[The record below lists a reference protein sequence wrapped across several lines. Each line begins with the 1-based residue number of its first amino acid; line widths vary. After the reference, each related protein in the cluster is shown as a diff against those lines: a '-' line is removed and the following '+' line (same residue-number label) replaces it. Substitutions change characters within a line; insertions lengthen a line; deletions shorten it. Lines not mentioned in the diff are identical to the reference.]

1 VKAKHQKPAGL
12 LQPLRVP
19 DWKWDQIG
27 MDFIMGLPR
36 TKSGYDSIWVVVDRL
51 TKVAHFIPVKTTYTS
66 AKLSDIYMKRIV
78 CLHGVPKS
86 IVSDRGTQFTSH
98 FWKQLH
104 ETLGTRLEFSTAFH
118 PQTDGQTERV
128 NQVLED
134 MLRACALDYGS
145 SWDDNLP
152 YAALTT
158 TVIKLVSKWLH
169 SKLVCEEVYY
179 TIVWS
184 GVGER
189 IFFGPDIIQEA
200 EEKVRLIKDR
210 LKIAQSRQKSYAD
223 NKHRDVTYEAVDRA
237 YLRVSPLRGVKR
249 FGIKGKLA
257 PRFIGPFKVLS
268 RKGEEAYELD
278 LPEILSAVHN
288 VFHVSQLKKCHPE
301 MSETP
306 LNDTVPL
313 KEVQLESDLT
323 YKEKS
328 IKILE
333 TAERTTRT
341 KTIKFCKVQWSHHTE
356 EEATWEREENLRE
369 DHPHLFASLSEA
381 RG

>member
-1 VKAKHQKPAGL
+1 
-12 LQPLRVP
+12 
-19 DWKWDQIG
+19 
-27 MDFIMGLPR
+27 MDFITGLPR
-36 TKSGYDSIWVVVDRL
+36 TKSGYDSIWVIVDRL

-66 AKLSDIYMKRIV
+66 AKLADIYMKRIV
-78 CLHGVPKS
+78 SLHGVPKS

-104 ETLGTRLEFSTAFH
+104 ESLGTRLEFSTAFH

-128 NQVLED
+128 NQILED

-152 YAALTT
+152 YAEFSYNNSYQASIEMAPFEALYGKKCTT
-158 TVIKLVSKWLH
+158 PLL
-169 SKLVCEEVYY
+169 
-179 TIVWS
+179 WS

-189 IFFGPDIIQEA
+189 SMFGPDIIQEA
-200 EEKVRLIKDR
+200 EEKVKLIKDR

-223 NKHRDVTYEAVDRA
+223 SKRREIIYEVGDRA

-268 RKGEEAYELD
+268 RKGEVAYELE

-301 MSETP
+301 MSDTP

-313 KEVQLESDLT
+313 EEVQLESDLT
-323 YKEKS
+323 YEEKP

-356 EEATWEREENLRE
+356 EEATWEREDTLRE
-369 DHPHLFASLSEA
+369 EHPHLFASLSEA
-381 RG
+381 RGRASS